1 MQNAENLVTLLEH
14 PVTNIEIF
22 YLIFNELLP
31 FFSAII
37 LLIIAA
43 ITLYYFLGLYTVY
56 QVHMQSSVQLSIPNG

>member
-14 PVTNIEIF
+14 PVSNIEIF

-31 FFSAII
+31 LFSAII